1 MFYTGLCCLFLS
13 LLSYSQT
20 DSLTRLIPGDS
31 LVNKAVPIRDTG
43 KADSARKAFVPKKA
57 TLRSLVL
64 PGWGQAYNKKYW
76 KIPIIYGALG
86 TTAGIFIWNIKNYK
100 ALRFAYTAQYEA
112 GLPPQTPGT
121 NYPGPYRDSTKYR
134 QADPR
139 FIQFDLN
146 SLKVY
151 RDEFR
156 RNVDYSVLFFLFFW
170 GLNVVDATV
179 DAHLKAFDV
188 SPDLGFRFKLG
199 PSQMAGTTGISLVLG
214 VKNKANYKPRRL
226 FLR

>member
-1 MFYTGLCCLFLS
+1 LFLS
-13 LLSYSQT
+13 LASYSQT
-20 DSLTRLIPGDS
+20 DSLTRLTPGDS
-31 LVNKAVPIRDTG
+31 LVNKATPIRDGG
-43 KADSARKAFVPKKA
+43 KADSARNAFVPKKA

-76 KIPIIYGALG
+76 KIPIVYGALG

-121 NYPGPYRDSTKYR
+121 TYPGPYRDSTKYK

-156 RNVDYSVLFFLFFW
+156 RNVDYSVLFFLVFW

-188 SPDLGFRFKLG
+188 SPDLSLRFKLG
-199 PSQMAGTTGISLVLG
+199 PSQMAGTTGVSLVLG
-214 VKNKANYKPRRL
+214 VKNKRSFK
-226 FLR
+226 